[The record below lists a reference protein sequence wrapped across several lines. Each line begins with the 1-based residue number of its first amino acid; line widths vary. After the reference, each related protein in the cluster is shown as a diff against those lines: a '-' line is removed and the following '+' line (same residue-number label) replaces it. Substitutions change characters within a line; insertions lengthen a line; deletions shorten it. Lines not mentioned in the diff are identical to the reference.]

1 MRSQY
6 RFDYSKAKS
15 NRFGMR
21 MRNERVLVTVAS
33 GDSTESIM
41 ELRELGKTG
50 IRVPEI
56 GIGVWRYSGGVEPLR
71 AGIAIGATLIDTAE
85 IYGTEEVVGQAIGGM
100 RERIFLA
107 TKVSG
112 QHLRY
117 DEVLRA
123 AEASLQR
130 LHTNT
135 IDLYQIHWP
144 GNFVPIQETMRAME
158 TLVDRGMVR
167 YIGVS
172 NFSVEELHRARLA
185 MTKYPIVSNQV
196 LYNLARREIEGQLLP
211 YCEANGIT
219 IIAYTPLDDG
229 RLARHSQY
237 PRNPQGQQALEFV
250 AAQTGKTMAQ
260 IALNWCIWRPSIITI
275 PKSNSAARVAE
286 NCGAS
291 GWRLTPDHYDL
302 LSRAFQS

>member
-1 MRSQY
+1 M
-6 RFDYSKAKS
+6 D
-15 NRFGMR
+15 
-21 MRNERVLVTVAS
+21 
-33 GDSTESIM
+33 SIM
-41 ELRELGKTG
+41 ELKELGRTG
-50 IRVPEI
+50 VRVPEI

-71 AGIAIGATLIDTAE
+71 AGLAMGPFLIDTAE
-85 IYGTEEVVGQAIGGM
+85 IYGTEDVVGQVISGM
-100 RERIFLA
+100 RERVFVA

-123 AEASLQR
+123 ADASLKR
-130 LHTNT
+130 LRTNY

-158 TLVDRGMVR
+158 TLVDRGIVK
-167 YIGVS
+167 YLGVS
-172 NFSVEELHRARLA
+172 NFSVDELHRARLA
-185 MTKYPIVSNQV
+185 MSKYPIVSNQV
-196 LYNLARREIEGQLLP
+196 LYNLSRREIEAQLIP
-211 YCEANGIT
+211 YCETNGVT

-237 PRNPQGQQALEFV
+237 PRNPQGQQALEMV

-260 IALNWCIWRPSIITI
+260 VALNWCVWRPSVITI
-275 PKSNSAARVAE
+275 PKSNSAARVSE

-291 GWRLTPDHYDL
+291 GWRLTSEQYEL
-302 LSRAFQS
+302 LCRAYQPF